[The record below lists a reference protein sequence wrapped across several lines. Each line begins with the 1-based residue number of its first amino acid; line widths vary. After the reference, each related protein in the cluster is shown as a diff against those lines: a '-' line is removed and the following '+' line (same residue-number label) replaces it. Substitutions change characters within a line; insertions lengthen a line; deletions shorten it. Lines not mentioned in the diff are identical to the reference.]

1 MTTMERQKRVL
12 TSIGTRHDHN
22 PLRQVRDIL
31 DVELGFRREAF
42 VDERE

>member
-1 MTTMERQKRVL
+1 MQRQRRRL
-12 TSIGTRHDHN
+12 TCIGTRHDDN
-22 PLRQVRDIL
+22 LPRQVWDIV